1 MARVSSNA
9 DLQTFDDASLVVAL
23 VEERVRPRYNA
34 NGLLILNHTE
44 RVLLAV
50 FDLEN
55 EVCNGGFGQWLFHV
69 AGDLLV
75 ITPVCLQD
83 IGASDVAAIVR
94 RVLAE
99 FGEEGPAADYWQ
111 REQQTIAMPETTE
124 RVFQESDREFAG
136 LEQGMLDRLYAF
148 ARAHLSEVRLAGML
162 ASPPTISDELDA
174 SEMED
179 GL

>member
-23 VEERVRPRYNA
+23 VEERIRPRYEA
-34 NGLLILNHTE
+34 LGLRMLNHTE

-55 EVCNGGFGQWLFHV
+55 EVCNGGFGQWLFSV
-69 AGDLLV
+69 EGGLLV
-75 ITPVCLQD
+75 ITPDCLQA
-83 IGASDVAAIVR
+83 IGAEDLAAVAR

-111 REQQTIAMPETTE
+111 REHQLFAMPETAE
-124 RVFQESDREFAG
+124 RVFQEADREFAG
-136 LEQGMLDRLYAF
+136 LEQDMLDRLYAF
-148 ARAHLSEVRLAGML
+148 ARSHLAEVRLA
-162 ASPPTISDELDA
+162 
-174 SEMED
+174 
-179 GL
+179 